1 MNGIRTLRA
10 ADAAREVALQEL
22 VTQETLEVPKAE
34 RHGQTETA
42 TCGDGDSLTRRV
54 GTGTAFM
61 NSTTRKGNKLRT
73 SRRTKR
79 RTVHA

>member
-1 MNGIRTLRA
+1 MEYGHCVLQMLRE
-10 ADAAREVALQEL
+10 REVALQEL

-61 NSTTRKGNKLRT
+61 NSTTRKGQQ
-73 SRRTKR
+73 
-79 RTVHA
+79 AQDE